1 VPPIPTAA
9 IDEALRAPSVHNS
22 QPWRWRITPEAV
34 ELHADPDR
42 HLQVTDPDRRDLV
55 LSCGA
60 ALHHLTVALAAHGAA
75 AVVDRLPDP
84 EDSTHLASVSIG
96 PGRPAAA
103 DADLFPAIAARRT
116 ERRRMSHRP
125 VPAELL
131 EHLAEQA
138 RRAGALLVPV
148 AGAAARDRLALAL
161 DDASRLQ
168 RSAPGY
174 PAELRLWTHRLP
186 AARDGIPATA
196 TTAVPRRDSSPPLRA
211 FPAGR
216 LREGRQLTGH
226 GGTDDAAEFVVV
238 ATADDRVLDRLR
250 AGEAVS
256 AVLLA
261 ATLAGLAT
269 TPLSQA
275 TEVAT
280 VRDAL
285 RTDVLHVPE
294 HPQIVLRLG
303 WPATYGEPLPATPR
317 RPLRSVLL
325 S

>member
-9 IDEALRAPSVHNS
+9 LDDALHAPSVHNS
-22 QPWRWRITPEAV
+22 QPWRWRITPDAV
-34 ELHADPDR
+34 ALHADPDR
-42 HLQVTDPDRRDLV
+42 HLAVTDPDRRDLV

-60 ALHHLTVALAAHGAA
+60 ALHHLTVALAVRGAV
-75 AVVDRLPDP
+75 AVVDRFPDP
-84 EDSTHLASVSIG
+84 EDSTHLATVSIG
-96 PGRPAAA
+96 PGRPATA
-103 DADLFPAIAARRT
+103 DSELYPAIAARRT

-125 VPAELL
+125 VPADL
-131 EHLAEQA
+131 LAELADHA
-138 RRAGALLVPV
+138 RRAGALLLPV
-148 AGAAARDRLALAL
+148 AGRAARNRLAVAL
-161 DDASRLQ
+161 GDAGRLQ

-186 AARDGIPATA
+186 AARDGIPASA
-196 TTAVPRRDSSPPLRA
+196 MTTAPRRADSAPPLRA
-211 FPAGR
+211 FPGGQ
-216 LREGRQLTGH
+216 LREGRTLH

-238 ATADDRVLDRLR
+238 ATPGDDVLDRLR
-250 AGEAVS
+250 AGEATS

-285 RTDVLHVPE
+285 RTQILHVPE

-303 WPATYGEPLPATPR
+303 WPATHAEPLAPTPR

-325 S
+325 P